1 MYKKAK
7 ESVDLRGYFQD
18 ELNKNVFGRGKK
30 KWWNGSISTG
40 VKFMPWP

>member
-1 MYKKAK
+1 MTIASNTGNTERNENSCIKKAK

-30 KWWNGSISTG
+30 K
-40 VKFMPWP
+40 